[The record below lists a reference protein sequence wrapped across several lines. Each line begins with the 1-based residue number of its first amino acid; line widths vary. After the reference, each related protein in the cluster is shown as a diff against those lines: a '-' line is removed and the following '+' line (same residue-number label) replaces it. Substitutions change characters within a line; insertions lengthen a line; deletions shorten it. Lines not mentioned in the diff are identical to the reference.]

1 MEAPPPQVVDF
12 ERLNRIQEMT
22 ETPQFGIFNIVALV
36 IIAMAAFF
44 LYKRFKD
51 KQASERAHTVRPSPI
66 IEEST
71 VVAEIKAD

>member
-22 ETPQFGIFNIVALV
+22 ETPQFSIFNIVALV
-36 IIAMAAFF
+36 IIAVAAFF

-51 KQASERAHTVRPSPI
+51 KQASERAHVVRPSPI

-71 VVAEIKAD
+71 VVAEVKAD